1 MAGQRS
7 SVNEE
12 KRPSPI
18 LDHHGTSWETP
29 WGYTHSIHLS
39 LVRHT
44 TKHNNT
50 SHSHYVWHML
60 ALLDYVQIIDG
71 KSALC
76 QGGKQRKEVLIFLRK
91 KNTGLKNCLTSLSFS
106 GVTVKSSNWIT
117 AGVESKMQKECSF
130 PAKIIWSPPCL
141 NQLQL

>member
-18 LDHHGTSWETP
+18 LDHHGSSWKSP

-39 LVRHT
+39 PVRHT

-50 SHSHYVWHML
+50 SHSHYVRHML
-60 ALLDYVQIIDG
+60 ASFYYVQVIDG

-76 QGGKQRKEVLIFLRK
+76 LSQGEKRRKEVLIVLGR
-91 KNTGLKNCLTSLSFS
+91 KNTSLKNCPTSLSFS

-117 AGVESKMQKECSF
+117 AGVETKMPKESSF
-130 PAKIIWSPPCL
+130 PAKII
-141 NQLQL
+141 